1 MNVPDDTRPRDD
13 DLWAR
18 VLRRFEHTIVFI
30 MTGLLMIIVTVSTAE
45 FGWLLLRD
53 LESIRGRLLDVEQMF
68 ELFGYSLLILIGV
81 ELISTLNVYLR
92 RGGVHVEVVLE
103 VALIAMAQKVI
114 VLDTARAGGL
124 SLLGLAALILTLA
137 GAFCMMR
144 AARLRKTGDKTML
157 KRP

>member
-1 MNVPDDTRPRDD
+1 MNEPDDTRARDD
-13 DLWAR
+13 GLWAR

-30 MTGLLMIIVTVSTAE
+30 MTGLLMIIVTVATAE

-81 ELISTLNVYLR
+81 ELISTLNFYVR
-92 RGGVHVEVVLE
+92 KGVVHVEVVLE

-137 GAFCMMR
+137 GAFWMMR
-144 AARLRKTGDKTML
+144 AARLRKAGDKTML
-157 KRP
+157 KRS